1 MTIAEVRIPHA
12 RLIVALVAVAGCAAI
27 LLLARGYT
35 FYFDEWTFILS
46 APDWNASTY
55 LQAHNGHPA
64 MLSRLIY
71 SALLSTVGLRAYWP
85 YMVVLL
91 ALHAASVVFLFE
103 LVRRRA
109 GDLIGLAFAAIL
121 LVLGAGWE
129 NLLWAFQMSFVGS
142 VAFGLAMLLALDA
155 PPSRRRMPLVVAL
168 LVGSL
173 MFSGVGLVFGIAAAV
188 TLAAKRDRRKELAWL
203 VPVAIVFA
211 AWFFA
216 YGRSEATPSPSST
229 TANLVVLPLYI
240 LWGLGASAA
249 GLIGEGG
256 LFGPPLLVVA
266 ACAVGFAWWRG
277 GIDPRALG
285 VAAGLVAFYAVIGL
299 SRAQLGYQQSGAG
312 RYVYVGA
319 VFWFLVLADTAARLP
334 WRGTWRPAIAA
345 CIFLAFFS
353 SGTLLFTFA
362 VAKEVQMERQTADLQ
377 ALAAERSDRCLNPAG
392 VVDPLVMPSVTEPA
406 LYYRAIDR
414 YGDPTAGVPVVDRA
428 DFEQAQTNLRARVGP
443 FPDGC

>member
-1 MTIAEVRIPHA
+1 MTAAEVRIPRA
-12 RLIVALVAVAGCAAI
+12 RLIVALVGLAGCAAI

-55 LQAHNGHPA
+55 LQSHNGHPA
-64 MLSRLIY
+64 MLPRLIY
-71 SALLSTVGLRAYWP
+71 SALFSTVGLRAYLP

-91 ALHAASVVFLFE
+91 ALHAASVLFLFE

-109 GDLIGLAFAAIL
+109 GDLIGLGFAAIL

-155 PPSRRRMPLVVAL
+155 PPSRRRMPLVVAML
-168 LVGSL
+168 AGSL

-188 TLAAKRDRRKELAWL
+188 TLAATRDRRKELVWL

-211 AWFFA
+211 AWFIA
-216 YGRSEATPSPSST
+216 YGRTGATPDSSST
-229 TANLVVLPLYI
+229 ASNLVVLPLYT

-256 LFGPPLLVVA
+256 MFGPPLLVL
-266 ACAVGFAWWRG
+266 AVGAVAFAWWRRSFE
-277 GIDPRALG
+277 PRALG
-285 VAAGLVAFYAVIGL
+285 VAAGLVAFYLVIGL
-299 SRAQLGYQQSGAG
+299 SRAELGYQQSGAG
-312 RYVYVGA
+312 RYVYVGG
-319 VFWFLVLADTAARLP
+319 VFWLLLLADAAARLP
-334 WRGTWRPAIAA
+334 WRGTWRPATAA

-353 SGTLLFTFA
+353 SATLLFTFA
-362 VAKEVQMERQTADLQ
+362 VAKEVQMERELADLQ
-377 ALAAERSDRCLNPAG
+377 ALAAERGDPCLNPTG
-392 VVDPLVMPSVTEPA
+392 SVDPLVMPSVTEPA
-406 LYYRAIDR
+406 LYYRAVDR
-414 YGDPTAGVPVVDRA
+414 YGDPAASTQVVDKSS
-428 DFEQAQTNLRARVGP
+428 FEQARANLQIP
-443 FPDGC
+443 GCK